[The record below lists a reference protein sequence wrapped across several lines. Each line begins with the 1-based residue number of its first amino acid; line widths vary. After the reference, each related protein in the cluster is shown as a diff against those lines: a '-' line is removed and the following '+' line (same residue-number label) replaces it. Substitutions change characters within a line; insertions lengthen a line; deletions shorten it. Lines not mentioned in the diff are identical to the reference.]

1 MMKRIIPILIFLAAV
16 GGAYGWFI
24 RTPVTAQ
31 EPSGL
36 LGSGTMEAE
45 TVVITAELGGRI
57 IAVKVDE
64 GDEVKAGQVLA
75 ELDKSDLLA
84 QQTQLES
91 AQATA
96 KANLELVSASA
107 RPEDIATAEAQ
118 LAQTETAR
126 DGARLTWQ
134 QLAQVVNDPHE
145 LAAQINQAQA
155 QMSEAE
161 HNLELARVHLKRME
175 IQAEAAGR
183 NQTTRAG
190 GNEGLVQAEAAQY
203 QLQAAQ
209 TGVQMAEVA
218 LAGTKQQVAHL
229 IQIRDNPLPLI
240 VQANAAEAAFRQAEA
255 AVQAA
260 QANLAAVKAGPTAE
274 DIAVAQAQVREAEAG
289 LKAVAVQLAK
299 QSLTAPRDGL
309 ISRRMV
315 EPGELAAPGTMLL
328 ELSDIETVD
337 LTVYLPETQI
347 GRVKLGQAARV
358 YPDAYPYDVFEGT
371 VSYIAH
377 EAEFTPKNVQTQ
389 EERVNLVFAVKITLA
404 NADHRL
410 RPGMP
415 ADAEILSTLQAGS
428 VAAPSPAPSP
438 QVTVTAPVT
447 PTPVK
452 VAATPTVVS
461 TPEAVYAPPAAQAE
475 IVSAGLNVRS
485 GPGVTHPVIATLVK
499 GDTVAVV
506 KVDPASDWLQ
516 VKLPGDEETGWISS
530 DPTYVSVRDTLET
543 GQARPVK
550 AEPTPTPT
558 KAASATAKIVSAG
571 LNVRSGPGLSHPVIV
586 TLVRGDTAPV
596 VKVDSATGWL
606 QVQLPDGEKL
616 GWISGDPAYVS
627 VK

>member
-16 GGAYGWFI
+16 GGTYGWFI

-45 TVVITAELGGRI
+45 TVAITAELGGRI

-64 GDEVKAGQVLA
+64 GDEVKVGQVLA

-107 RPEDIATAEAQ
+107 RPEDIAAAEAQ
-118 LAQTETAR
+118 LAQAETAR

-145 LAAQINQAQA
+145 LAAQINQVQA
-155 QMSEAE
+155 QVSEAE
-161 HNLELARVHLKRME
+161 HNLELARVQLKRME
-175 IQAEAAGR
+175 IQAEAASR

-218 LAGTKQQVAHL
+218 LAGTKQQAAHL

-240 VQANAAEAAFRQAEA
+240 AQANAAEAAFRQAEA

-299 QSLTAPRDGL
+299 QALTAPRDGL

-337 LTVYLPETQI
+337 LTVYLPATQI

-358 YPDAYPYDVFEGT
+358 YPDAYPNDVFEGT

-415 ADAEILSTLQAGS
+415 ADAEILPTLQAGS

-438 QVTVTAPVT
+438 QAAVTAPVT

-452 VAATPTVVS
+452 VAATPTIVS
-461 TPEAVYAPPAAQAE
+461 TPTAAPATPAAQAE

-485 GPGVTHPVIATLVK
+485 GPGISHTIIAALIE
-499 GDTVAVV
+499 GDTVPIL
-506 KVDPASDWLQ
+506 KVDPDTGWLLVQ
-516 VKLPGDEETGWISS
+516 LPGGEETGWISNN
-530 DPTYVSVRDTLET
+530 PVYVSVSEALE
-543 GQARPVK
+543 GAKVKPVK

-571 LNVRSGPGLSHPVIV
+571 LNVRNGPGLSHPVIV

-596 VKVDSATGWL
+596 VKVDLTTGWL
-606 QVQLPDGEKL
+606 QVQLPDGKKL